1 MAMKEQPKQIYRT
14 ARGAEIDMGKLINQ
28 NEMTVAVGNA
38 RVNARGDKLGPDG
51 KIIMKREEILAQ
63 NSGPI
68 IPNQI
73 NIRPEEPV
81 TPTAPT
87 TVDASTKDVTDMDP
101 EGNE

>member
-1 MAMKEQPKQIYRT
+1 
-14 ARGAEIDMGKLINQ
+14 
-28 NEMTVAVGNA
+28 
-38 RVNARGDKLGPDG
+38 
-51 KIIMKREEILAQ
+51 MKREEILAQ

-87 TVDASTKDVTDMDP
+87 TVDASTKDVTEMDP